1 MGDLRLPSVC
11 WVPWC
16 VPVCPHPHS
25 VSHCHL
31 SAGPVLTC
39 LSGRSARSVLQPRP
53 ARESYT
59 AHTGGYGSVCHL
71 CGGGHQ
77 PLSGWD
83 RGTTACIS
91 TTELPMKS
99 ECPPSQANITIRREN
114 DCPPDVGDY
123 FKTQYS
129 RGPRQARLSPGLG

>member
-59 AHTGGYGSVCHL
+59 AHWRILICLSSVWGRTPASIRL
-71 CGGGHQ
+71 GQ
-77 PLSGWD
+77 RD
-83 RGTTACIS
+83 NVCIS
-91 TTELPMKS
+91 TTDLTMKS
-99 ECPPSQANITIRREN
+99 CPPSQADITIKREN

-129 RGPRQARLSPGLG
+129 RGSRQARLSPGLG